1 MQNRGRYRCELRAAV
16 VAQCAK
22 RLLHVIASRCQGG
35 RRHGACPPPAID
47 VRVTEVPLAA
57 KESKRWMTK
66 ALTRSILQSHPRNS
80 AVKWGA
86 VELVERDIHVVQD
99 SGDGSISAGMHETR
113 GRCSGLRGKRLLQE
127 AVRLKETLSIN
138 CELSEKSLLILAKR
152 IRQAAPVMPRRQ
164 SGQSTLRPRRNQKM
178 LRGLGCRAHPIRAA
192 GHAKIV

>member
-1 MQNRGRYRCELRAAV
+1 
-16 VAQCAK
+16 
-22 RLLHVIASRCQGG
+22 
-35 RRHGACPPPAID
+35 
-47 VRVTEVPLAA
+47 
-57 KESKRWMTK
+57 MTK

-99 SGDGSISAGMHETR
+99 SGDGSMGAMHETR

-152 IRQAAPVMPRRQ
+152 IRQAAPVMPDGRAG
-164 SGQSTLRPRRNQKM
+164 SRPC
-178 LRGLGCRAHPIRAA
+178 GLDAIRKCSEAWAA
-192 GHAKIV
+192 GSSNPSSRTCKNCVSKA